1 MIKKITTIA
10 CGVLAFGC
18 CAIGA
23 FSLVNGG
30 LYMGSVLVMFG
41 IMFAAMPVIHEQ
53 R

>member
-30 LYMGSVLVMFG
+30 VYIGSIMVIFG
-41 IMFAAMPVIHEQ
+41 VAFAATPVV
-53 R
+53 RK

>member
-23 FSLVNGG
+23 FSLMNGSW
-30 LYMGSVLVMFG
+30 YTGSVMVIFG
-41 IMFAAMPVIHEQ
+41 VAFAATPVV
-53 R
+53 RK